1 MRAISIAA
9 FLLVLCGC
17 YKPDSPKVT
26 VRPTAELNS
35 SRFNVVSAG
44 WFEAG
49 REGTMREILL
59 ITDNETKQTYLGITG
74 VGVTE
79 LRKVS
84 NGKTSTLKEE

>member
-9 FLLVLCGC
+9 FLLVFCGC

-26 VRPTAELNS
+26 VRPSAELNS
-35 SRFNVVSAG
+35 SRFSVVSAG

-49 REGTMREILL
+49 NERNLREILV
-59 ITDNETKQTYLGITG
+59 ITDNETKKTYLGITG

-79 LRKVS
+79 LRMVNTGETRK
-84 NGKTSTLKEE
+84 LKEE

>member
-9 FLLVLCGC
+9 FLLVFCGC
-17 YKPDSPKVT
+17 YKPDSPKVI

-35 SRFNVVSAG
+35 SRFSVVSAG

-49 REGTMREILL
+49 KEGNMREILI
-59 ITDNETKQTYLGITG
+59 ITDNETKQTYMGITG

-84 NGKTSTLKEE
+84 NGKNSVLKEE